1 MIAEPDAKDPFLNIA
16 YTYPASSAAGCTRPP
31 TSSTNAQIQAGQG
44 EGGIAGNY
52 AHVMAYAITMH
63 ICSILLL
70 LGASVWWYSW
80 VRKRGGHGGAEWIRE
95 TAMVKTAGVDA
106 VAWDE

>member
-1 MIAEPDAKDPFLNIA
+1 
-16 YTYPASSAAGCTRPP
+16 
-31 TSSTNAQIQAGQG
+31 
-44 EGGIAGNY
+44 
-52 AHVMAYAITMH
+52 MAYAITMH